1 MAAAYQLPPMPRAL
15 AVFDHMIAPQTQTLV
30 LKEKMFDSF
39 DIKRLDG
46 VPAMRGEGKVL
57 TWHGRKSI
65 YDLSGNHLFDIVK
78 KHWHVH
84 TTFAVEGTSQGN
96 VPIMEVKSSFKRECI
111 STSTYTK

>member
-1 MAAAYQLPPMPRAL
+1 MAASYQLPPMPRAL

-57 TWHGRKSI
+57 TLHGRKSI
-65 YDLSGNHLFDIVK
+65 FDLSGNHLFDIVK
-78 KHWHVH
+78 KRWHVH
-84 TTFAVEGTSQGN
+84 TTFAVESTNQGN